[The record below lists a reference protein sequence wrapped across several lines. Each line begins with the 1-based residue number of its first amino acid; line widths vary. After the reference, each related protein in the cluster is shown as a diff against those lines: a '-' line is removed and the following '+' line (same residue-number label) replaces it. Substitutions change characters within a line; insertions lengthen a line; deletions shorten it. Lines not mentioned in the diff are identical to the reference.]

1 MTAQA
6 GGSIG
11 GGQGFVRNLGHMLFG
26 DPEKIRATRTAQE
39 AERSQQLL
47 RQQAQNYRDAI
58 VPNAIAEADGMR
70 VMRPVLLGQA
80 EDAQGL
86 AIRGRDAEADTQIRT
101 DAAKTG
107 LLKDVMNTGVEGK
120 QRLNQDIFAQT
131 KDLVGLAQQGDLATQ
146 RAFFGETPFS
156 QQLFGHV
163 AGESAA
169 DRALE
174 LEIARR
180 NTAPWQAGLFG
191 DLAKVGL
198 FAALS

>member
-6 GGSIG
+6 GGSIRS
-11 GGQGFVRNLGHMLFG
+11 GQGVVGNIGRWLFG
-26 DPEKIRATRTAQE
+26 RPQEEISAARTAQ
-39 AERSQQLL
+39 ATERGAQLL
-47 RQQAQNYRDAI
+47 RQQAQNNRDAI

-70 VMRPVLLGQA
+70 VMRPVLLDQA
-80 EDAQGL
+80 RDAQGL
-86 AIRGRDAEADTQIRT
+86 AIRGRDAAADTQIRT

-156 QQLFGHV
+156 EQLFGF
-163 AGESAA
+163 AGSQAA
-169 DRALE
+169 EDRAFALQQARQE
-174 LEIARR
+174 LPFRIAG
-180 NTAPWQAGLFG
+180 TGIQGL
-191 DLAKVGL
+191 
-198 FAALS
+198 AALALLRG

>member
-11 GGQGFVRNLGHMLFG
+11 GGQGFVRNLGRALFG
-26 DPEKIRATRTAQE
+26 PPPEEISAARTTQAT
-39 AERSQQLL
+39 ERGMQLL

-169 DRALE
+169 NRALE

-180 NTAPWQAGLFG
+180 NTAPWQVGAALQAGGLAGLF
-191 DLAKVGL
+191 
-198 FAALS
+198 LS

>member
-58 VPNAIAEADGMR
+58 VPNAIAEADSMR
-70 VMRPVLLGQA
+70 VLRPVLLDQA
-80 EDAQGL
+80 EDVLGL
-86 AIRGRDAEADTQIRT
+86 QARGARTAADIQSGLEADRT
-101 DAAKTG
+101 SN
-107 LLKDVMNTGVEGK
+107 VQRVINTGVEGK
-120 QRLNQDIFAQT
+120 QGLNQGIFDHTERLVNQAQ
-131 KDLVGLAQQGDLATQ
+131 AGDMAMQ
-146 RAFFGETPFS
+146 RAFYGETPFS

-169 DRALE
+169 NRALE

-180 NTAPWQAGLFG
+180 TPPWQVGAALQAGGLAGLF
-191 DLAKVGL
+191 
-198 FAALS
+198 LS